1 MPNCTYCTKTLN
13 KNGNEKWKP
22 VESPVATPS
31 KSHFPGSHRCWH
43 FPIIG
48 VITGM
53 PPGGTISGPAS
64 WWSEQEPEP
73 LRNVI
78 CRVIIQK
85 ASTTSAKRSRGTGR
99 SPWSRD
105 PVGQSQIP
113 DPRRFRAAA
122 EKKIKMVIHS
132 CNLTKFNWMP
142 SHNNCP
148 IHGQTKLRRT
158 PSTGRSKDAL
168 ENRKSDLRI

>member
-1 MPNCTYCTKTLN
+1 M
-13 KNGNEKWKP
+13 
-22 VESPVATPS
+22 
-31 KSHFPGSHRCWH
+31 
-43 FPIIG
+43 
-48 VITGM
+48 GM
-53 PPGGTISGPAS
+53 PPGGTIGGPAS

-85 ASTTSAKRSRGTGR
+85 ASTTSAARSHPIPSHPIRRGEGAAGR
-99 SPWSRD
+99 AGPK
-105 PVGQSQIP
+105 P

-148 IHGQTKLRRT
+148 TRGQTKLKRT
-158 PSTGRSKDAL
+158 KPNSQCR
-168 ENRKSDLRI
+168 SDLAARREKYAGVLLVKLNYLHIYLNQSKIFTVS